1 MQQTAAY
8 NVVRYR
14 VKVMRPHYCATAATA
29 SRAEP
34 VVREVVTEIL
44 GRAGFT
50 VFATGDLREAEQ
62 LARDCT
68 PDLLLTNLYVPGS
81 SGRAAAAA
89 LRSIYPAMRTLV
101 VAGLP
106 DEESVINAMTDNGLD
121 FFPKPFRAD

>member
-1 MQQTAAY
+1 MQPQPELC
-8 NVVRYR
+8 NVFI
-14 VKVMRPHYCATAATA
+14 AQDT
-29 SRAEP
+29 RAEP